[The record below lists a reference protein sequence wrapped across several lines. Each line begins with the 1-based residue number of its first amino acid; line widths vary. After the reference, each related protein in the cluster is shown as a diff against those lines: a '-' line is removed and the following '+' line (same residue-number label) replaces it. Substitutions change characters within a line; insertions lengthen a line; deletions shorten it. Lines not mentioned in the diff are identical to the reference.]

1 MKSFPLR
8 AIVLSSATLLATPHL
23 SAATLVNYV
32 NGSNAGSGAPV
43 ATATAPGTT
52 NSAISGVSNGGALGS
67 GGNAIRSDYGS
78 TTAPE
83 IEAVFG
89 AGKSFAMVSAAGRDA
104 SDVIAPA
111 AGSLT
116 TDYFAFTVTAVTGA
130 TVTLDSLGFNL
141 AVFSNV
147 GATTSDFA
155 LQLYA
160 SVNGGGYAA
169 IGSTVVIPSTSY
181 NVGNATSLPP
191 QLFDLTSL
199 NALGPI
205 NTVTFRVWQGST
217 LNTDSTLALAYQDI
231 NVQGTVL
238 GVPEP
243 TALLLGSLGFLGFS
257 ARRRRA

>member
-1 MKSFPLR
+1 MKSLSLR
-8 AIVLSSATLLATPHL
+8 VMVFSAATLIGIPDL

-32 NGSNAGSGAPV
+32 DGSNAGSGAPA
-43 ATATAPGTT
+43 ATVTAAGTT
-52 NSAISGVSNGGALGS
+52 NTAISGVSNGGALGS
-67 GGNAIRSDYGS
+67 GGNAIRSDYGA

-104 SDVIAPA
+104 NDLNAPA

-116 TDYFAFTVTAVTGA
+116 TDYFAFTVAAATGA
-130 TVTLDSLGFNL
+130 TITLDSLGFNL
-141 AVFSNV
+141 AVFSNG
-147 GATTSDFA
+147 GATSSDFA

-160 SVNGGGYAA
+160 SVNGGGYSAV
-169 IGSTVVIPSTSY
+169 GSTVVIPTTTY
-181 NVGNATSLPP
+181 TAGTATSLPA
-191 QLFDLTSL
+191 QSFDLTGL

-205 NTVTFRVWQGST
+205 TTVTFRVWQGST

-231 NVQGTVL
+231 NLQGTVL

-243 TALLLGSLGFLGFS
+243 TALLLGGLGLLGFS
-257 ARRRRA
+257 ARRRRD